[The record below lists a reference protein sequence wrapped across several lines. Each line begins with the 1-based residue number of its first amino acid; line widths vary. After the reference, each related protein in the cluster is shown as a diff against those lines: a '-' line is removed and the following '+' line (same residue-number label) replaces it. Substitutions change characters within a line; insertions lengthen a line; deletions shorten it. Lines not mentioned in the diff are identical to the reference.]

1 MTNIEKYDDA
11 FMEVFARTREHFNN
25 KFTNKTVDEWDSV
38 RQLNLVVS
46 IEDTF
51 DIMFDTEDIMEFN
64 SYEGGKEIMLRYD
77 ISL

>member
-11 FMEVFARTREHFNN
+11 FMEVFARTRDHFNS

-38 RQLNLVVS
+38 RQLNLVVN

-51 DIMFDTEDIMEFN
+51 DIN
-64 SYEGGKEIMLRYD
+64 N
-77 ISL
+77 